1 MPDFGCSLV
10 LIRTNV
16 VLVWHVIVLVLLAIA
31 SLDLLLSRLKN
42 ASTRL
47 LGFLVLVRPD
57 ARQGNVLLVI
67 ELLVKL
73 EIVVVEDDLDDAL
86 ECVLASVQ
94 ELLERVADLFKHES
108 RWIE

>member
-1 MPDFGCSLV
+1 M
-10 LIRTNV
+10 
-16 VLVWHVIVLVLLAIA
+16 LAIA
-31 SLDLLLSRLKN
+31 SLDLLLCWLKN
-42 ASTRL
+42 SSTGL

-73 EIVVVEDDLDDAL
+73 EVVVVEDDLDDAL
-86 ECVLASVQ
+86 ECVLAPVQ

-108 RWIE
+108 GRIE